1 MTTNWLDQSIM
12 HTRGI
17 GRERSIV
24 THELTEAKQGTF
36 HFTIGPYSNA
46 VMTVKPGDRIPVPSN
61 IITSTSSPTA
71 TLPCA

>member
-1 MTTNWLDQSIM
+1 MSWLDQSIM

-36 HFTIGPYSNA
+36 HFTIGPYSNP
-46 VMTVKPGDRIPVPSN
+46 VMTVKPGNRIVVE
-61 IITSTSSPTA
+61 TGSPRFQ
-71 TLPCA
+71 CNK